1 MTQTKTTSGAA
12 KNVNR
17 VPQSAWRKWSE
28 SARASFNVVYAFIHA
43 NEAVMTHPAAPVA
56 TPAHWKTLAWN
67 SAWIAA
73 DAVDKLLPVAK
84 VR

>member
-1 MTQTKTTSGAA
+1 MTQTRTTTRVV

-17 VPQSAWRKWSE
+17 VPPKAWRKWSE
-28 SARASFNVVYAFIHA
+28 SARASFNAIYAFIRA
-43 NEAVMTHPAAPVA
+43 NEAVMAHPAAPVA
-56 TPAHWKTLAWN
+56 TTAHWEVLAWN